1 MADQEGRDQDP
12 RPSAPSRTR
21 QVIFSA
27 DDFGLSAAVND
38 GIERAHREGV
48 LTQCSLMVAGDA
60 VEDAVRRAHT
70 MPGLRVGLHLV
81 VIEGR
86 AVLPPS
92 DIPGLVGPDG
102 WFPSDQA
109 RLGVR
114 YFFLPSIRRQLR
126 AEIAAQFETFASTGL
141 TLNHADAHK
150 HMHLHPTVGRLLIE
164 EGARHGLRAIR
175 IPSEPVGVMAQCGV
189 PPTIGARA
197 LQQGTRVLRAQARR
211 AGLSVNDHVF
221 GVAWSGAVTEARL
234 LALAPHLPPGQTE
247 IYTHPAAGRDNLLD
261 RLMPT
266 YQHEQELA
274 ALLSPALRQA
284 YSEFL
289 PK

>member
-1 MADQEGRDQDP
+1 MSFHAR
-12 RPSAPSRTR
+12 R
-21 QVIFSA
+21 VVFSA
-27 DDFGLSAAVND
+27 DDFGLSEAVNE

-48 LTQCSLMVAGDA
+48 LTQCSLMVAGGAAD
-60 VEDAVRRAHT
+60 DAVRRART
-70 MPGLRVGLHLV
+70 MPNLRVGLHLV

-92 DIPGLVGPDG
+92 EIPGLVGADG
-102 WFPSDQA
+102 WFPSGQA

-114 YFFLPSIRRQLR
+114 YFFRPAIRRQLR
-126 AEIAAQFETFASTGL
+126 AEIAAQFEAFASTGL

-164 EGARHGLRAIR
+164 EGQKHGLCAIR
-175 IPSEPVGVMAQCGV
+175 IPSEPVNVMAQCGV
-189 PPTIGARA
+189 PPTLGAKA
-197 LQQGTRVLRAQARR
+197 MQHGTRILRAQASR

-221 GVAWSGAVTEARL
+221 GLAWSGAVTETRL
-234 LALAPHLPPGQTE
+234 LALAPHLPEGQTE
-247 IYTHPAAGRDNLLD
+247 IYTHPAAGRDALLD

-266 YQHEQELA
+266 YQHEAELQ
-274 ALLSPALRQA
+274 ALLSPAIREA
-284 YSEFL
+284 YREYL